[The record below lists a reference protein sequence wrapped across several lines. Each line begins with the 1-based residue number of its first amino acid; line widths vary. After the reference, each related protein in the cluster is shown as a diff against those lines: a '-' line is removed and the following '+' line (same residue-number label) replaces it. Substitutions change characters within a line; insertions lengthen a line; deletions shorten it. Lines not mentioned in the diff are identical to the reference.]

1 MYYIGNYV
9 GVKIKDV
16 LSNGDFFILE
26 GYYSEIWIYLIRL
39 YLYILCKLIGDED
52 FIISEKLIVSE
63 FRDVFSYLWFLNIKW
78 WKWANMFLWN

>member
-26 GYYSEIWIYLIRL
+26 GYYLN
-39 YLYILCKLIGDED
+39 K
-52 FIISEKLIVSE
+52 
-63 FRDVFSYLWFLNIKW
+63 VFL
-78 WKWANMFLWN
+78 

>member
-26 GYYSEIWIYLIRL
+26 GYYSEIRIYLIRL
-39 YLYILCKLIGDED
+39 YLYI
-52 FIISEKLIVSE
+52 FYV
-63 FRDVFSYLWFLNIKW
+63 N
-78 WKWANMFLWN
+78 